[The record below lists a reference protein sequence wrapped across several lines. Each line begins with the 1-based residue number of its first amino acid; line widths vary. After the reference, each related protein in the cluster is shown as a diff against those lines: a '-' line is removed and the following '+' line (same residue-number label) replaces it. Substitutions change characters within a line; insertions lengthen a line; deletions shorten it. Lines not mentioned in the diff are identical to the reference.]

1 MRCIT
6 LNACKIFCTN
16 FPGCHPPLSYSR
28 RHTLSD
34 YAGGPLCQSGHG
46 YPSRYLRPA
55 AALLGEQTLCEM
67 LKKLSYYMRMC
78 HFGGSESK
86 LILGVFVHSSLQIIK
101 RYILLVWWKIQA
113 LIFSYS

>member
-34 YAGGPLCQSGHG
+34 YVGGPLCQSGHG

-55 AALLGEQTLCEM
+55 AALNAD
-67 LKKLSYYMRMC
+67 
-78 HFGGSESK
+78 SK
-86 LILGVFVHSSLQIIK
+86 LTLKLHIYTKEHTVCYTRNGNS
-101 RYILLVWWKIQA
+101 
-113 LIFSYS
+113 